1 MTSIGNLLHKNRRLL
16 HFFYKFKNFKKPTTN
31 NYELKKVVLLVL
43 FAISLN
49 SFGQNSVTEIN
60 TKSGVHYYTTTVDFP
75 ITGTYLFEGA
85 EPIVVLN
92 ANGTGIYQLHDQP
105 KRPVV
110 WGIECNKAGEP
121 KFIEGFDS
129 AAYTLWYSFTDGAEN
144 GEMAW
149 FAVEFSIHFNTEK
162 MYIQGERMKLFTDD
176 KK

>member
-1 MTSIGNLLHKNRRLL
+1 MS
-16 HFFYKFKNFKKPTTN
+16 
-31 NYELKKVVLLVL
+31 LKKVVLLVL
-43 FAISLN
+43 LTITVK
-49 SFGQNSVTEIN
+49 SFGQNSVTKIN
-60 TKSGVHYYTTTVDFP
+60 TKSGVHYHTTTVDFP
-75 ITGTYLFEGA
+75 ITGTYLFEGG

-110 WGIECNKAGEP
+110 WGIECNEAGEP
-121 KFIEGFDS
+121 KFIKGFDS

-149 FAVEFSIHFNTEK
+149 YAVEFTIHFNTEK
-162 MYIQGERMKLFTDD
+162 MFIQGERMKLFNGE